1 MSFDKNQYNQVNNQI
16 TPKTDN
22 INKEKENN
30 VPLKPIAI
38 KQNILAN
45 NPPPNNIN
53 KFQNASIM
61 YQNQPTNQYL
71 KEISQMNYFK
81 AKDNEIMKYNSGEL
95 PSINSN
101 EKGAFSSFYNNTNN
115 NINSIN
121 NINNNNTNKINYLKN
136 ESMETINKIH
146 CTCKKTKCIKKYC
159 ECYSSGVFCK
169 NCKCENC
176 ENCGNKP
183 YLTDNNNN
191 NNNNIIKKE
200 EELNE
205 NKTIKQM
212 SESEIIC
219 DINDNYSK
227 KLIICTCSKSG
238 CNKNYC
244 ECFKAKVKCNNK
256 CRCIKC
262 LNKPDETI
270 PLDEEKPISKSVST
284 PINNNNNNNVNN
296 VNNVNKVNNFTVH
309 RISVKINKKHTEINI
324 EKLDY
329 FDSNKFLSKKRSES

>member
-30 VPLKPIAI
+30 LLLKPIAI

-53 KFQNASIM
+53 KYQNVSII

-71 KEISQMNYFK
+71 KEISQINYIK
-81 AKDNEIMKYNSGEL
+81 AKDNEIKKYNSGEL

-101 EKGAFSSFYNNTNN
+101 EKGAFSLLSNYSNNNTNN
-115 NINSIN
+115 NINN
-121 NINNNNTNKINYLKN
+121 NNNNTNKINYLKN
-136 ESMETINKIH
+136 ESMEPNNKVH

-159 ECYSSGVFCK
+159 ECFSSGVFCQ

-176 ENCGNKP
+176 ENKP
-183 YLTDNNNN
+183 YLIDNNNN
-191 NNNNIIKKE
+191 NNNINKKE

-205 NKTIKQM
+205 NKTIKQI

-262 LNKPDETI
+262 LNKPDDTI
-270 PLDEEKPISKSVST
+270 PLDEEKPISKSIST
-284 PINNNNNNNVNN
+284 PINNNNNNNINN
-296 VNNVNKVNNFTVH
+296 LLYIKG
-309 RISVKINKKHTEINI
+309 
-324 EKLDY
+324 
-329 FDSNKFLSKKRSES
+329 